1 MKKQYIQFRCY
12 HYRPNRASIQNHI
25 LQHKQISFFVF
36 IVVVW
41 LTTRR
46 EVYCFFLILFLYLF
60 YVSRYMKYLYP
71 YECEKRRL
79 STPGELQ
86 AAIDG
91 NRREGRRGSYGT
103 YAEMMQR
110 SPSQMSPLSLVTAAR
125 PQVNGNSANHLHAN
139 NNHLPPHQA
148 LLPPTIPGK
157 RCIMSWQLG
166 FIAPKKRKIMNLFCG

>member
-1 MKKQYIQFRCY
+1 
-12 HYRPNRASIQNHI
+12 
-25 LQHKQISFFVF
+25 
-36 IVVVW
+36 
-41 LTTRR
+41 
-46 EVYCFFLILFLYLF
+46 
-60 YVSRYMKYLYP
+60 MKYLYP

-125 PQVNGNSANHLHAN
+125 PQVNGTVGNHHHAN

-148 LLPPTIPGK
+148 LLPPTIPGTVSYTHLDVYK
-157 RCIMSWQLG
+157 RQV
-166 FIAPKKRKIMNLFCG
+166 

>member
-1 MKKQYIQFRCY
+1 MIQTT
-12 HYRPNRASIQNHI
+12 
-25 LQHKQISFFVF
+25 F
-36 IVVVW
+36 IIVVW
-41 LTTRR
+41 LMIVINITARKCI
-46 EVYCFFLILFLYLF
+46 VILILFLYLF
-60 YVSRYMKYLYP
+60 HVSRYMKYLYP

-125 PQVNGNSANHLHAN
+125 PQVNGNAGNHHHAN
-139 NNHLPPHQA
+139 NNHLPHHQA
-148 LLPPTIPGK
+148 LLPPSIPGK
-157 RCIMSWQLG
+157 LQMLLATRNSFLSNYFVCTYKNIITANNSLVTSDFSRNSWYRILRCT
-166 FIAPKKRKIMNLFCG
+166 A